1 MKVSVSSTVLA
12 VTLAG
17 ALTVAGYAQAPAAAP
32 ATAPATQPGFATLK
46 EKVSYIFGTQIGQK
60 IKQEGIDVDV
70 RVLARGVAD
79 AQSGATPA
87 LSPQQMREAM
97 TEFQKEM
104 TRKTEEQAQ
113 KNLQEGKAFLEKNKT
128 ANGFAVTASGLQYKV
143 VQEGKG
149 DAPKLGDTAT
159 VHYRGTFIDGT
170 EFDSSYKR
178 GQPASFVV
186 GEVIPGWNEGLQ
198 MMKVGAKYKLA
209 IPAALAYG
217 PRGQGGAI
225 PPNAVLLFEVELL
238 DVKPT
243 PAAPDMQGMPGM
255 PTH

>member
-1 MKVSVSSTVLA
+1 MKALRLVLA
-12 VTLAG
+12 LAIAAAAAAGCNAQPAATQPAAAAPPAGLESLRLQISYAIGAEIGTSMKQDGVEVDVPTLARAMTDALAG
-17 ALTVAGYAQAPAAAP
+17 AKL
-32 ATAPATQPGFATLK
+32 
-46 EKVSYIFGTQIGQK
+46 
-60 IKQEGIDVDV
+60 
-70 RVLARGVAD
+70 
-79 AQSGATPA
+79 
-87 LSPQQMREAM
+87 AM
-97 TEFQKEM
+97 TPEQIDAAKLAFQKQMIQKMQE
-104 TRKTEEQAQ
+104 TAQ
-113 KNLQEGKAFLEKNKT
+113 KNLKDGEAFLDKNKS
-128 ANGFAVTASGLQYKV
+128 ANGYSATASGLQYKV

-149 DAPKLGDTAT
+149 AVPKMGET
-159 VHYRGTFIDGT
+159 VTVNYRGTLTDGT